1 VQWEEEVDV
10 YRSHLEESALDLTKR
25 EELRQTEIELVRQ
38 RERVAAT
45 LDHDGAPR
53 HVYPAHPHLSD
64 DIDQRD
70 VDLLTPAWHRL
81 DLTPKGRGEWCAG
94 LDYRG
99 IARW

>member
-1 VQWEEEVDV
+1 M

-38 RERVAAT
+38 RERVVAA

-53 HVYPAHPHLSD
+53 HVYTAHPHLSD
-64 DIDQRD
+64 DINQRG

-81 DLTPKGRGEWCAG
+81 DLTPQGRDEWYAG